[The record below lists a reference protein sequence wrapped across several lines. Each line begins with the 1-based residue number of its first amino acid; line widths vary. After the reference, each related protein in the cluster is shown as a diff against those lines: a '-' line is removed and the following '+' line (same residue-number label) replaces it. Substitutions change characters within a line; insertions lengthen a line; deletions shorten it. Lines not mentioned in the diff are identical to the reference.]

1 MHARRRSV
9 KELEEAW
16 TSAYQDYSGLY
27 NVEQRES
34 TDEARAQL
42 GYATETV
49 AQLWHEL
56 LEAQAWPWWVRA
68 AVVLAVRE
76 FSRQA
81 ADLAMSAAEP
91 AVQATAERVRLGNP
105 RRLPSSRP
113 GSGRGRRNG
122 PGPGGS

>member
-9 KELEEAW
+9 KELEQAW
-16 TSAYQDYSGLY
+16 TSAYQAYAGLY

-34 TDEARAQL
+34 TDEAREQL
-42 GYATETV
+42 GLATEAV
-49 AQLWHEL
+49 AHRWHEL

-81 ADLAMSAAEP
+81 AELAASAAEP
-91 AVQATAERVRLGNP
+91 AVQATAERVRLTNP
-105 RRLPSSRP
+105 HRLPSSRP
-113 GSGRGRRNG
+113 ASGRGRRNG
-122 PGPGGS
+122 PGRGDA